1 MADVIPVKLK
11 DGTTIYIEGAES
23 VKLRGLP
30 AIQNAGLADQAEK
43 SLVTAQELTNSVK
56 AFCGHIMS
64 SFRDL
69 GKDAQPSKAIIEF
82 GLNISLEGNVY
93 LVKTSGQASIK
104 ITAEWELDGDGGN
117 PQK

>member
-1 MADVIPVKLK
+1 MANVIPVKLK
-11 DGTTIYIEGAES
+11 GGTIIYIEGAES
-23 VKLRGLP
+23 IEFPGKT
-30 AIQNAGLADQAEK
+30 AIQEASFADQAEK

-69 GKDAQPSKAIIEF
+69 GEGAQPTKATIEF

-104 ITAEWELDGDGGN
+104 ITAEWQLAGGN
-117 PQK
+117 QQK